1 MRKKQHPL
9 ILAMNKFDAL
19 FTDLDDASY
28 EAFTAYVQD
37 QVSTRRRNRAVTH
50 PKSPSPAANVGKKS
64 SRQKTLT
71 EAIGASS
78 ATEKEIA
85 TSVGGSGD

>member
-1 MRKKQHPL
+1 MSRKRVAPEAQ
-9 ILAMNKFDAL
+9 IIAL
-19 FTDLDDASY
+19 FSGLSD
-28 EAFTAYVQD
+28 E
-37 QVSTRRRNRAVTH
+37 TRSMVMFALNAMMAQSAPKV
-50 PKSPSPAANVGKKS
+50 PKSPSPAPSAGKKS

>member
-50 PKSPSPAANVGKKS
+50 PKSPSPAANAGQKS
-64 SRQKTLT
+64 RKLKEFQLDG
-71 EAIGASS
+71 GASS